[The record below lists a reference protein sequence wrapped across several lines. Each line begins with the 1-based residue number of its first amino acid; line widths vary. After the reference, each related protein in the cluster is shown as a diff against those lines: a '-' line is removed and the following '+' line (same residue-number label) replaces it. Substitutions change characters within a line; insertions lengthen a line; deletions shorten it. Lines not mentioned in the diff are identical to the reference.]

1 LDNRAGDSS
10 FMVRRRADELT
21 EAATIAGFYSELVAA
36 AHPYGGVEGFVWNK
50 FEEATRRL

>member
-1 LDNRAGDSS
+1 
-10 FMVRRRADELT
+10 MVRRRADELT